1 MAVSSVRRRDW
12 QTTVDN
18 AENAAVTTTDEPLAI
33 RPPGWA
39 RALGPVFLLAW
50 LSVFLMEA
58 GEFLVPVVVGALLVA
73 AVVGRMLCTSVIG
86 SADGWLTVR
95 NTWSTRRFARADV
108 LSAGVDRAGG
118 RRGWAVWLLLDD
130 GTRHRLDV
138 TEVPFLGPSSTT
150 LERQA
155 AAVRAWLDGR
165 PQPSR

>member
-1 MAVSSVRRRDW
+1 M
-12 QTTVDN
+12 
-18 AENAAVTTTDEPLAI
+18 TTTDEPLAI

-39 RALGPVFLLAW
+39 RVLGPVLLLSW
-50 LSVFLMEA
+50 LSTLLLEEGA
-58 GEFLVPVVVGALLVA
+58 RGEFLVPVVVGALLVA

-86 SADGWLTVR
+86 SSDGWLTVR

-108 LSAGVDRAGG
+108 LGAGVDRAGG
-118 RRGWAVWLLLDD
+118 HRGWAVWLLLDD

-155 AAVRAWLDGR
+155 AAIRAWVDGR
-165 PQPSR
+165 LQPGR